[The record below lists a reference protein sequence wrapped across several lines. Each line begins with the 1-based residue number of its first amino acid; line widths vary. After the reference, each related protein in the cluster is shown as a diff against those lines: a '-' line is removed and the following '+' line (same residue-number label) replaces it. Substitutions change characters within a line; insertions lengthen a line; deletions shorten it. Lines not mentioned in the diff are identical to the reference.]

1 MKDNFKLLN
10 NVDMDLDKYEDLNI
24 DKDKLKK
31 KMRIQIKTKNKFKKN
46 ISVAASICIVGIGLS
61 SVGVLNKSLAYN
73 VPILGSMLQMI
84 QNSLN
89 NNDNLLDSYTEVNKS
104 FSKDGLTVKID
115 KVVYSKNQI
124 FMELEL
130 KTDVPFE
137 ESKYAKT
144 IVYDPRE
151 SFADSL
157 ELVGRDWEFSL
168 NNKKMQ
174 NYTFAYPRFHYIDEY
189 TLKGNM
195 LIDFKPFIDE
205 SNEYDIFKMEFNL
218 EAVDYDRET
227 HEYNHIED
235 INGPW
240 SLEFPVKS
248 NISKT
253 KTIRPKVT
261 QDGITVQKVVLTQT
275 SLNLNLSSKEN
286 IGLYAE
292 VKDDQGNILS
302 GAGLGMSSGDT
313 YDGDYYLNN
322 IGQDMKYI
330 TVLAY
335 KENLNGSS
343 ELVTEIKINLK

>member
-1 MKDNFKLLN
+1 M
-10 NVDMDLDKYEDLNI
+10 
-24 DKDKLKK
+24 
-31 KMRIQIKTKNKFKKN
+31 
-46 ISVAASICIVGIGLS
+46 AASIYIVGIGLS
-61 SVGVLNKSLAYN
+61 SVGVLNQSLAYN
-73 VPILGSMLQMI
+73 IPILGNMLQMI
-84 QNSLN
+84 ENSLN
-89 NNDNLLDSYTEVNKS
+89 NNLSDSYTEVNKS
-104 FSKDGLTVKID
+104 FSKDGLTVKVD

-124 FMELEL
+124 FMEIDI
-130 KTDVPFE
+130 KTDVPFK

-151 SFADSL
+151 EFTDSL
-157 ELVGRDWEFSL
+157 KLVGRDWKFSI
-168 NNKKMQ
+168 NNKKIED
-174 NYTFAYPRFHYIDEY
+174 YSFAFPRFHYIDEY

-195 LIDFKPFIDE
+195 LMDFKSPIDK

-218 EAVDYDRET
+218 EAVDYNRET
-227 HEYNHIED
+227 NEYNHIED

-248 NISKT
+248 NISKI

-292 VKDDQGNILS
+292 VKDDQGNVLS
-302 GAGLGMSSGDT
+302 GAGVGISNGDT
-313 YDGDYYLNN
+313 YDGDYHLNN
-322 IGQDMKYI
+322 IGQDVKYI

-335 KENLNGSS
+335 KENSNGSS
-343 ELVTEIKINLK
+343 ELVTAIKINLK